1 MAYENPVYETYNF
14 GIHDF
19 GNGGD
24 ALRIDNPGKKGR
36 VWNVHVAAT
45 ETFTADTTPAYV
57 RVGSSGDADEF
68 AELNLGTT
76 ATDTGLSARNQASA
90 LKAVNIEEDEDVYVA
105 FVAPTGGTPAGQGY
119 VSITIGWF

>member
-1 MAYENPVYETYNF
+1 MAYEAPKTVSYNF

-19 GNGGD
+19 GAGGD

-36 VWNVHVAAT
+36 VWDVHVAAT
-45 ETFTADTTPAYV
+45 ETFTNDTTPAYV
-57 RVGSSGDADEF
+57 RCGSSGDADEF
-68 AELNLGTT
+68 AELDMGTT
-76 ATDTGLSARNQASA
+76 ATDTGLSARNQTSA

-119 VSITIGWF
+119 VTVVIDWF